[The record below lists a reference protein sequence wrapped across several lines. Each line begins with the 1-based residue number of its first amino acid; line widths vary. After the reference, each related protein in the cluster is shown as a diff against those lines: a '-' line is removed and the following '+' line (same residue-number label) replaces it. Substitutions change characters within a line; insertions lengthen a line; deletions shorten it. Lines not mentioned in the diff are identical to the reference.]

1 MGAGPKAR
9 KESNRIMET
18 TVNKS
23 MSIGEVLN
31 IHRGTARILTSF
43 GMHCLGCPHSIME
56 SLEDACAVHG
66 TNVDELVHQLNEF
79 LAEAK

>member
-1 MGAGPKAR
+1 MAYCLKG
-9 KESNRIMET
+9 EIIMEN

-31 IHRGTARILTSF
+31 IHRGTARILMEF

>member
-1 MGAGPKAR
+1 
-9 KESNRIMET
+9 MEM

-31 IHRGTARILTSF
+31 IHRGTARILTAF

-66 TNVDELVHQLNEF
+66 TDADELVEKLNEY
-79 LAEAK
+79 LAGK

>member
-1 MGAGPKAR
+1 
-9 KESNRIMET
+9 MEN

-31 IHRGTARILTSF
+31 IHRGTARILMEF

-66 TNVDELVHQLNEF
+66 MPVDRVVEAINAKI
-79 LAEAK
+79 AEAR